1 MSWDK
6 CRGLNFALEVGPF
19 CLVSLVTLQIEVL
32 NILPQSPQGSLL
44 LGYLFYLTQNA
55 LQCLNLINYT
65 WQQPAQSDFSG
76 LVHFFAK
83 AHKKSQDNNFE

>member
-1 MSWDK
+1 MK
-6 CRGLNFALEVGPF
+6 NF
-19 CLVSLVTLQIEVL
+19 
-32 NILPQSPQGSLL
+32 PQSAQGSLL
-44 LGYLFYLTQNA
+44 LGYLFYLAQNV
-55 LQCLNLINYT
+55 LQYLNLINYT